1 MPILIFPLCLDYI
14 LSLKGYIMSFTHL
27 HLHTEYSLLDGMN
40 KISFLAK
47 RIREL
52 GMDSVAITD
61 HGNMFG
67 ALDFYVN
74 MKEEGLNPIIG
85 IEAYIHNGD
94 ALNDKNIK
102 QRFHLCLYAKNIT
115 GYKNLMYLSSQA
127 YIEGF
132 YYYPRINK
140 TLLRAH
146 SEGLVCSSACL
157 QGEVN
162 WHLNINNQRNV
173 RYGAKGYEVAKEAV
187 LEYKDIFGEDFYL
200 EIMRHGIADQYFID
214 EQILRLSKEC
224 GVKVIATN
232 DTHYSLQ
239 ENSAAQEVA
248 MCVAMGKTLN
258 DKDRLKHSVKE
269 FYIKSPKQMERL
281 FLDIPEVLE
290 NTQEIAQKCRLELD
304 LKNLEIKNKH
314 TGEVILKNTPATPP
328 SFKNTI
334 AYAEKENLPQILNIP
349 LESIDDSAYF
359 TYKCRQGLDERLKH
373 IPENLHTQYKER
385 LEREIEVINA
395 MKFPGYMLIVWD
407 FVHFAKQHH
416 IPVGPGRGS
425 AAGSLVAYALNIT
438 NIDPLKYDL
447 LFERFLNPER
457 VSMPD
462 IDMDFCQRR
471 RGEMIEYVANT
482 YGKYNVAQVIT
493 FGSLLAK
500 GVIRDVARVLDMP
513 YNEADAFAKLIPN
526 ELHITLTKHIGKD
539 GEEKD
544 GAWEKE
550 PKIREL
556 VEKNPLAKQVW
567 DYAVLLEGLK
577 RNAGTH
583 AAAIVI
589 DSKEELWHKVPLYTN
604 ERMSGVATQYSMGWL
619 EAVDLIKFDFLGLKT
634 LTVIDD
640 ALKLIQKRYGI
651 EIDFSTMDMEDSKV
665 YESIQSGNTLG
676 LFQIES
682 EGMQSL
688 AKRLKPST
696 FEDIIAMLALY
707 RPGPMESGMLDDFI
721 NRKHGLATISYAFNS
736 LEPILK
742 PTYGVIVYQEQV
754 MQIVQTIGGFSLG
767 GADLVRRAMGKKK
780 LDEMIRL
787 KKEFA
792 DGAENQGYDRAKAED
807 LWELI
812 VKFAGYGFNKS
823 HSAAY
828 AMVTYQTAYLKTYYE
843 HEFMA
848 AMLTSET
855 ARIES
860 VAKYIDEVKNLDID
874 IIPPHVNISENDF
887 GVGEF
892 DNKKKII
899 FGLSAIKG
907 VGEAPIE
914 NIISER
920 EKNGAY
926 KSLEDFIAR
935 VDFSKLTK
943 RSLEPLIKCG
953 GLDNLG
959 YSRRSML
966 ENIDMLCEK
975 GREKD
980 KAKELMNDSLFN
992 SDEVEINVHLD
1003 IRNQSEYDVGILLDY
1018 EYECMGIYV
1027 SGHPLDDIK
1036 DELKRIRGIVKSI
1049 DVGELKPHSMCLL
1062 VGKILNVK
1070 RRVSKKSGK
1079 IFANIDFLDY
1089 GGKIELTL
1097 FERHLDALEQMD
1109 IEKPIVLKCK
1119 VEKDADIAEDANFR
1133 VLDILSIQKAAELK
1147 DIKPQFIAKAHTDE
1161 AERVIP
1167 LDMSVAEID
1176 VCTPLCVV
1184 VDLASVQNG
1193 ILEQIKAY
1201 AQDSKGS
1208 RELHLKIKND
1218 KSGYTFVSQ
1227 LKVPTKIKQAFA
1239 ELEWHG

>member
-1 MPILIFPLCLDYI
+1 
-14 LSLKGYIMSFTHL
+14 MSFTHL
-27 HLHTEYSLLDGMN
+27 HLHTEYSLLDGAN
-40 KISFLAK
+40 KIKILAK
-47 RIREL
+47 KIREL
-52 GMDSVAITD
+52 GMSSVAVTD

-67 ALDFYVN
+67 ALDFYVT

-94 ALNDKNIK
+94 VLNDKNVK
-102 QRFHLCLYAKNIT
+102 QRFHLCLFAKNEV
-115 GYKNLMYLSSQA
+115 GYKNLMYLSSQSF
-127 YIEGF
+127 IQGF

-140 TLLRAH
+140 ALLRER

-162 WHLNINNQRNV
+162 WQLNINNPRNV

-187 LEYKDIFGEDFYL
+187 LEYKDMFGDDFYL
-200 EIMRHGIADQYFID
+200 EIMRHGIADQFFID

-232 DTHYSLQ
+232 DTHYTLQ
-239 ENSAAQEVA
+239 EDSSAQEIA

-258 DKDRLKHSVKE
+258 DKDRIKHSVKE
-269 FYIKSPKQMERL
+269 FYIKSPEQMQRL
-281 FLDIPEVLE
+281 FCDIPEVIA
-290 NTQEIAQKCRLELD
+290 NTQEIAQKCRLELN
-304 LKNLEIKNKH
+304 LKNIEIRNKH
-314 TGEVILKNTPATPP
+314 TGEVLLSNTPATPP
-328 SFKNTI
+328 TFKNTQD
-334 AYAEKENLPQILNIP
+334 YALKENLPQILNCP
-349 LESIDDSAYF
+349 LGSIDDAAYF
-359 TYKCRQGLDERLKH
+359 AYKCRQGLDERLEH

-385 LEREIEVINA
+385 LEQEINVINT

-407 FVHFAKQHH
+407 FVNFAKQNG

-425 AAGSLVAYALNIT
+425 AAGSLVAYSLKIT
-438 NIDPLKYDL
+438 NIDPLKYGL

-513 YNEADAFAKLIPN
+513 YNDADAFAKLIPN
-526 ELHITLTKHIGKD
+526 ELGITLTKHIGKD
-539 GEEKD
+539 GQEKD

-556 VEKNPLAKQVW
+556 VESNALAKQVW
-567 DYAVLLEGLK
+567 NYAVLLEGLK

-589 DSKEELWHKVPLYTN
+589 DSQEELWNKVPLYTN
-604 ERMSGVATQYSMGWL
+604 DKMNGVATQYSMNWL
-619 EAVDLIKFDFLGLKT
+619 EPVDLIKFDFLGLKT

-640 ALKLIQKRYGI
+640 AIKLIKKRYGKA
-651 EIDFSTMDMEDSKV
+651 IDFSIMEMEDSKV

-682 EGMQSL
+682 EGMQAL
-688 AKRLKPST
+688 AKKLKPST
-696 FEDIIAMLALY
+696 FEDVVAMLALY

-721 NRKHGLATISYAFNS
+721 DRKHGRASINYAFNS
-736 LEPILK
+736 LESILK

-780 LDEMIRL
+780 IDEMLRL

-792 DGAENQGYDRAKAED
+792 DGAQKQGYDRAKAED

-828 AMVTYQTAYLKTYYE
+828 AMITYQTAYLKTYYE

-855 ARIES
+855 SKIES
-860 VAKYIDEVKNLDID
+860 VAKYIDEVKSLNID
-874 IIPPHVNISENDF
+874 IVPPHVNISENDF

-892 DNKKKII
+892 EGEKKII

-907 VGEAPIE
+907 LGDAPIE
-914 NIISER
+914 NIIQER

-943 RSLEPLIKCG
+943 RSLEPLIKSG

-959 YSRRSML
+959 YSRKSML
-966 ENIDMLCEK
+966 ENIDVLCEK

-980 KAKELMNDSLFN
+980 KAKDMIHNSLFS
-992 SDEVEINVHLD
+992 SDDVEINIYLSIQD
-1003 IRNQSEYDVGILLDY
+1003 RGEYDVKTLLDY

-1027 SGHPLDDIK
+1027 SGHPLDDFKEQIQSIK
-1036 DELKRIRGIVKSI
+1036 GIVKSI
-1049 DVGELKPHSMCLL
+1049 DLENLEVDSSCML
-1062 VGKILNVK
+1062 VGKVLSIK
-1070 RRVSKKSGK
+1070 RRISKKSGK
-1079 IFANIDFLDY
+1079 PFGSIEFLDY
-1089 GGKIELTL
+1089 GGSMEIMVFEKQLESLEKI
-1097 FERHLDALEQMD
+1097 
-1109 IEKPIVLKCK
+1109 
-1119 VEKDADIAEDANFR
+1119 
-1133 VLDILSIQKAAELK
+1133 
-1147 DIKPQFIAKAHTDE
+1147 
-1161 AERVIP
+1161 
-1167 LDMSVAEID
+1167 
-1176 VCTPLCVV
+1176 
-1184 VDLASVQNG
+1184 DLQ
-1193 ILEQIKAY
+1193 
-1201 AQDSKGS
+1201 
-1208 RELHLKIKND
+1208 
-1218 KSGYTFVSQ
+1218 
-1227 LKVPTKIKQAFA
+1227 
-1239 ELEWHG
+1239 

>member
-1 MPILIFPLCLDYI
+1 
-14 LSLKGYIMSFTHL
+14 MSFTHL
-27 HLHTEYSLLDGMN
+27 HLHTEYSLLDGAN
-40 KISFLAK
+40 KIKILAK
-47 RIREL
+47 KIREL
-52 GMDSVAITD
+52 GMSSVAVTD

-67 ALDFYVN
+67 ALDFYVT

-94 ALNDKNIK
+94 VLNDKNVK
-102 QRFHLCLYAKNIT
+102 QRFHLCLFAKNEV
-115 GYKNLMYLSSQA
+115 GYKNLMYLSSQSF
-127 YIEGF
+127 IQGF

-140 TLLRAH
+140 ALLRER

-162 WHLNINNQRNV
+162 WQLNINNPRNV

-187 LEYKDIFGEDFYL
+187 LEYKDMFGDDFYL
-200 EIMRHGIADQYFID
+200 EIMRHGIADQFFID

-232 DTHYSLQ
+232 DTHYTLQ
-239 ENSAAQEVA
+239 EDSSAQEIA

-269 FYIKSPKQMERL
+269 FYIKSPEQMQRL
-281 FLDIPEVLE
+281 FCDIPEVIA
-290 NTQEIAQKCRLELD
+290 NTQEIAQKCRLELN
-304 LKNLEIKNKH
+304 LKNIEIRNKH
-314 TGEVILKNTPATPP
+314 TGEVLLSNTPATPP
-328 SFKNTI
+328 TFKNTQD
-334 AYAEKENLPQILNIP
+334 YALKENLPQILNCP
-349 LESIDDSAYF
+349 LGSIDDAAYF
-359 TYKCRQGLDERLKH
+359 AYKCRQGLDERLEH

-385 LEREIEVINA
+385 LEQEINVINT

-407 FVHFAKQHH
+407 FVNFAKQNG

-425 AAGSLVAYALNIT
+425 AAGSLVAYSLTIT
-438 NIDPLKYDL
+438 NIDPLKYGL

-513 YNEADAFAKLIPN
+513 YNDADAFAKLIPN
-526 ELHITLTKHIGKD
+526 ELGITLTKHIGKD
-539 GEEKD
+539 GQEKD

-556 VEKNPLAKQVW
+556 VESNALAKQVW
-567 DYAVLLEGLK
+567 NYAVLLEGLK

-589 DSKEELWHKVPLYTN
+589 DSQEELWNKVPLYTN
-604 ERMSGVATQYSMGWL
+604 DKMNGVATQYSMNWL
-619 EAVDLIKFDFLGLKT
+619 EPVDLIKFDFLGLKT

-640 ALKLIQKRYGI
+640 AIKLIKKRYGKA
-651 EIDFSTMDMEDSKV
+651 IDFSIMEMEDSKV

-682 EGMQSL
+682 EGMQAL
-688 AKRLKPST
+688 AKKLKPST
-696 FEDIIAMLALY
+696 FEDVVAMLALY

-721 NRKHGLATISYAFNS
+721 DRKHGRASINYAFNS
-736 LEPILK
+736 LESILK

-780 LDEMIRL
+780 IDEMLRL

-792 DGAENQGYDRAKAED
+792 DGAQKQGYDRAKAED

-828 AMVTYQTAYLKTYYE
+828 AMITYQTAYLKTYYE

-855 ARIES
+855 SKIES
-860 VAKYIDEVKNLDID
+860 VAKYIDEVKSLNID
-874 IIPPHVNISENDF
+874 IVPPHVNISENDF

-892 DNKKKII
+892 EGEKKII

-907 VGEAPIE
+907 LGDAPIE
-914 NIISER
+914 NIIQER

-943 RSLEPLIKCG
+943 RSLEPLIKSG

-959 YSRRSML
+959 YSRKSML
-966 ENIDMLCEK
+966 ENIDVLCEK

-980 KAKELMNDSLFN
+980 KAKDMIHNSLFS
-992 SDEVEINVHLD
+992 SDDVEINIYLSIQD
-1003 IRNQSEYDVGILLDY
+1003 RGEYDVKTLLDY

-1027 SGHPLDDIK
+1027 SGHPLDDFKEQIQSIK
-1036 DELKRIRGIVKSI
+1036 GIVKSI
-1049 DVGELKPHSMCLL
+1049 DLENLEVDSSCML
-1062 VGKILNVK
+1062 VAKVLSIK
-1070 RRVSKKSGK
+1070 RRISKKSGK
-1079 IFANIDFLDY
+1079 PFGSIEFLDY
-1089 GGKIELTL
+1089 GGSMEIMVFEKQLESLEKIDLQE
-1097 FERHLDALEQMD
+1097 
-1109 IEKPIVLKCK
+1109 PIALKCK
-1119 VEKDADIAEDANFR
+1119 VEDKEDRLNFR
-1133 VLDILSIQKAAELK
+1133 ILKILTLRE
-1147 DIKPQFIAKAHTDE
+1147 AKKEEVETIFKKTDE
-1161 AERVIP
+1161 KSEDEIIP
-1167 LDMSVAEID
+1167 IDMSVAQVD
-1176 VCTPLCVV
+1176 MCMPLCVV
-1184 VDLASVQNG
+1184 VDTQSVQDG
-1193 ILEQIKAY
+1193 ILEKLKAH
-1201 AQDSKGS
+1201 AQSLKGEH
-1208 RELHLKIKND
+1208 ELHLRIKD
-1218 KSGYTFVSQ
+1218 DHFGHTFVSN
-1227 LKVPTKIKQAFA
+1227 L
-1239 ELEWHG
+1239 

>member
-1 MPILIFPLCLDYI
+1 
-14 LSLKGYIMSFTHL
+14 MSFTHL
-27 HLHTEYSLLDGMN
+27 HLHTEYSLLDGAN
-40 KISFLAK
+40 KIKILAK
-47 RIREL
+47 KIREL
-52 GMDSVAITD
+52 GMSSVAVTD

-67 ALDFYVN
+67 ALDFYVT

-94 ALNDKNIK
+94 VLNDKNVK
-102 QRFHLCLYAKNIT
+102 QRFHLCLFAKNEV
-115 GYKNLMYLSSQA
+115 GYKNLMYLSSQSF
-127 YIEGF
+127 IQGF

-140 TLLRAH
+140 ALLRER

-162 WHLNINNQRNV
+162 WQLNINNPRNV

-187 LEYKDIFGEDFYL
+187 LEYKDMFGDDFYL
-200 EIMRHGIADQYFID
+200 EIMRHGIADQFFID

-232 DTHYSLQ
+232 DTHYTLQ
-239 ENSAAQEVA
+239 EDSSAQEIA

-258 DKDRLKHSVKE
+258 DKDRIKHSVKE
-269 FYIKSPKQMERL
+269 FYIKSPEQMQRL
-281 FLDIPEVLE
+281 FCDIPEVIA
-290 NTQEIAQKCRLELD
+290 NTQEIAQKCRLELN
-304 LKNLEIKNKH
+304 LKNIEIRNKH
-314 TGEVILKNTPATPP
+314 TGEVLLSNTPATPP
-328 SFKNTI
+328 TFKNTQD
-334 AYAEKENLPQILNIP
+334 YALKENLPQILNCP
-349 LESIDDSAYF
+349 LGSIDDAAYF
-359 TYKCRQGLDERLKH
+359 AYKCRQGLDERLEH

-385 LEREIEVINA
+385 LEQEINVINT

-407 FVHFAKQHH
+407 FVNFAKQNG

-425 AAGSLVAYALNIT
+425 AAGSLVAYSLKIT
-438 NIDPLKYDL
+438 NIDPLKYGL

-513 YNEADAFAKLIPN
+513 YNDADAFAKLIPN
-526 ELHITLTKHIGKD
+526 ELGITLTKHIGKD
-539 GEEKD
+539 GQEKD

-556 VEKNPLAKQVW
+556 VESNALAKQVW
-567 DYAVLLEGLK
+567 NYAVLLEGLK

-589 DSKEELWHKVPLYTN
+589 DSQEELWNKVPLYTN
-604 ERMSGVATQYSMGWL
+604 DKMNGVATQYSMNWL
-619 EAVDLIKFDFLGLKT
+619 EPVDLIKFDFLGLKT

-640 ALKLIQKRYGI
+640 AIKLIKKRYGKA
-651 EIDFSTMDMEDSKV
+651 IDFSIMEMEDSKV

-682 EGMQSL
+682 EGMQAL
-688 AKRLKPST
+688 AKKLKPST
-696 FEDIIAMLALY
+696 FEDVVAMLALY
-707 RPGPMESGMLDDFI
+707 RPGPMESGTLDDFI
-721 NRKHGLATISYAFNS
+721 DRKHGRASINYAFNS
-736 LEPILK
+736 LESILK

-780 LDEMIRL
+780 IDEMLRL

-792 DGAENQGYDRAKAED
+792 DGAQKQGYDRAKAED

-828 AMVTYQTAYLKTYYE
+828 AMITYQTAYLKTYYE

-855 ARIES
+855 SKIES
-860 VAKYIDEVKNLDID
+860 VAKYIDEVKSLNID
-874 IIPPHVNISENDF
+874 IVPPHVNISENDF

-892 DNKKKII
+892 EGEKKII

-907 VGEAPIE
+907 LGDAPIE
-914 NIISER
+914 NIIQER

-943 RSLEPLIKCG
+943 RSLEPLIKSG

-959 YSRRSML
+959 YSRKSML
-966 ENIDMLCEK
+966 ENIDVLCEK

-980 KAKELMNDSLFN
+980 KAKDMIHNSLFS
-992 SDEVEINVHLD
+992 SDDVEINIYLSIQD
-1003 IRNQSEYDVGILLDY
+1003 RGEYDVKTLLDY

-1027 SGHPLDDIK
+1027 SGHPLDDFKEQIQSIK
-1036 DELKRIRGIVKSI
+1036 GIVKSI
-1049 DVGELKPHSMCLL
+1049 DLENLEVDSSCML
-1062 VGKILNVK
+1062 VGKVLSIK
-1070 RRVSKKSGK
+1070 RRISKKSGK
-1079 IFANIDFLDY
+1079 PFGSIEFLDY
-1089 GGKIELTL
+1089 GGSMEIMVFEKQLESLEKIDLQE
-1097 FERHLDALEQMD
+1097 
-1109 IEKPIVLKCK
+1109 PIALKCK
-1119 VEKDADIAEDANFR
+1119 VEDRLNFR
-1133 VLDILSIQKAAELK
+1133 ILKILTLRE
-1147 DIKPQFIAKAHTDE
+1147 AKKEEVETIFKKTDE
-1161 AERVIP
+1161 KSEDEIIP
-1167 LDMSVAEID
+1167 IDMSVAQVD
-1176 VCTPLCVV
+1176 MCMPLCVV
-1184 VDLASVQNG
+1184 VDTQSVQDG
-1193 ILEQIKAY
+1193 ILEKLKAH
-1201 AQDSKGS
+1201 AQSLKGEH
-1208 RELHLKIKND
+1208 ELHLRIKD
-1218 KSGYTFVSQ
+1218 DHFGHTFVSN
-1227 LKVPTKIKQAFA
+1227 LKVHSSIKEVFR
-1239 ELEWHG
+1239 ELEWQ

>member
-1 MPILIFPLCLDYI
+1 
-14 LSLKGYIMSFTHL
+14 MSFTHL
-27 HLHTEYSLLDGMN
+27 HLHTEYSLLDGAN
-40 KISFLAK
+40 KIKILAK
-47 RIREL
+47 KIREL
-52 GMDSVAITD
+52 GMSSVAVTD

-67 ALDFYVN
+67 ALDFYVT

-94 ALNDKNIK
+94 VLNDKNVK
-102 QRFHLCLYAKNIT
+102 QRFHLCLFAKNEV
-115 GYKNLMYLSSQA
+115 GYKNLMYLSSQSF
-127 YIEGF
+127 IQGF

-140 TLLRAH
+140 ALLRER

-162 WHLNINNQRNV
+162 WQLNINNPRNV

-187 LEYKDIFGEDFYL
+187 LEYKDMFGDDFYL
-200 EIMRHGIADQYFID
+200 EIMRHGIADQFFID

-232 DTHYSLQ
+232 DTHYTLQ
-239 ENSAAQEVA
+239 EDSSAQEIA

-269 FYIKSPKQMERL
+269 FYIKSPEQMQRL
-281 FLDIPEVLE
+281 FCDIPEVIA
-290 NTQEIAQKCRLELD
+290 NTQEIAQKCRLELN
-304 LKNLEIKNKH
+304 LKNIEIRNKH
-314 TGEVILKNTPATPP
+314 TGEVLLSNTPATPP
-328 SFKNTI
+328 TFKNTQD
-334 AYAEKENLPQILNIP
+334 YALKENLPQILNCP
-349 LESIDDSAYF
+349 LGSIDDAAYF
-359 TYKCRQGLDERLKH
+359 AYKCRQGLDERLEH

-385 LEREIEVINA
+385 LEQEINVINT

-407 FVHFAKQHH
+407 FVNFAKQNG

-425 AAGSLVAYALNIT
+425 AAGSLVAYSLTIT
-438 NIDPLKYDL
+438 NIDPLKYGL

-513 YNEADAFAKLIPN
+513 YNDADAFAKLIPN
-526 ELHITLTKHIGKD
+526 ELGITLTKHIGKD
-539 GEEKD
+539 GQEKD

-556 VEKNPLAKQVW
+556 VESNALAKQVW
-567 DYAVLLEGLK
+567 NYAVLLEGLK

-589 DSKEELWHKVPLYTN
+589 DSQEELWNKVPLYTN
-604 ERMSGVATQYSMGWL
+604 DKMNGVATQYSMNWL
-619 EAVDLIKFDFLGLKT
+619 EPVDLIKFDFLGLKT

-640 ALKLIQKRYGI
+640 AIKLIKKRYGKA
-651 EIDFSTMDMEDSKV
+651 IDFSIMEMEDSKV

-682 EGMQSL
+682 EGMQAL
-688 AKRLKPST
+688 AKKLKPST
-696 FEDIIAMLALY
+696 FEDVVAMLALY

-721 NRKHGLATISYAFNS
+721 DRKHGRASINYAFNS
-736 LEPILK
+736 LESILK

-780 LDEMIRL
+780 IDEMLRL

-792 DGAENQGYDRAKAED
+792 DGAQKQGYDRAKAED

-828 AMVTYQTAYLKTYYE
+828 AMITYQTAYLKTYYE

-855 ARIES
+855 SKIES
-860 VAKYIDEVKNLDID
+860 VAKYIDEVKSLNID
-874 IIPPHVNISENDF
+874 IVPPHVNISENDF

-892 DNKKKII
+892 EGEKKII

-907 VGEAPIE
+907 LGDAPIE
-914 NIISER
+914 NIIQER

-943 RSLEPLIKCG
+943 RSLEPLIKSG

-959 YSRRSML
+959 YSRKSML
-966 ENIDMLCEK
+966 ENIDVLCEK

-980 KAKELMNDSLFN
+980 KAKDMIHNSLFS
-992 SDEVEINVHLD
+992 SDDVEINIYLSIQD
-1003 IRNQSEYDVGILLDY
+1003 RGEYDVKTLLDY

-1027 SGHPLDDIK
+1027 SGHPLDDFKEQIQSIK
-1036 DELKRIRGIVKSI
+1036 GIVKSI
-1049 DVGELKPHSMCLL
+1049 DLENLEVDSSCML
-1062 VGKILNVK
+1062 VAKVLSIK
-1070 RRVSKKSGK
+1070 RRISKKSGK
-1079 IFANIDFLDY
+1079 PFGSIEFLDY
-1089 GGKIELTL
+1089 GGSMEIMVFEKQLESLEKIDLQE
-1097 FERHLDALEQMD
+1097 
-1109 IEKPIVLKCK
+1109 PIALKCK
-1119 VEKDADIAEDANFR
+1119 VEDKEDRLNFR
-1133 VLDILSIQKAAELK
+1133 ILKILTLRE
-1147 DIKPQFIAKAHTDE
+1147 AKKEEVETIFKKTDE
-1161 AERVIP
+1161 KSEDEIIP
-1167 LDMSVAEID
+1167 IDMSVAQVD
-1176 VCTPLCVV
+1176 MCMPLCVV
-1184 VDLASVQNG
+1184 VDTQSVQDG
-1193 ILEQIKAY
+1193 ILEKLKAH
-1201 AQDSKGS
+1201 AQSLKGEH
-1208 RELHLKIKND
+1208 ELHLRIKD
-1218 KSGYTFVSQ
+1218 DHFGHTFVSN
-1227 LKVPTKIKQAFA
+1227 LKVHSSIKEVFR
-1239 ELEWHG
+1239 ELEWQ

>member
-1 MPILIFPLCLDYI
+1 
-14 LSLKGYIMSFTHL
+14 MSFTHL
-27 HLHTEYSLLDGMN
+27 HLHTEYSLLDGAN
-40 KISFLAK
+40 KIDFLAK

-67 ALDFYVN
+67 AIDFYVR

-94 ALNDKNIK
+94 IINDKSSK
-102 QRFHLCLYAKNIT
+102 QRFHLCLFAKNEI

-127 YIEGF
+127 YIDGF

-140 TLLRAH
+140 SLLRER

-162 WHLNINNQRNV
+162 WHLNVNNPRNI
-173 RYGAKGYEVAKEAV
+173 RYGAKGYEVAKEVV

-200 EIMRHGIADQYFID
+200 EIMRHGIGDQFFID
-214 EQILRLSKEC
+214 EQILKLGKEC

-232 DTHYSLQ
+232 DTHYSMQNDSSTQ
-239 ENSAAQEVA
+239 EIA
-248 MCVAMGKTLN
+248 MCVAMGKTLD

-269 FYIKSPKQMERL
+269 FYVKSPEQMQKL
-281 FLDIPEVLE
+281 FLDIPEVIL
-290 NTQEIAQKCRLELD
+290 NTQEIAQKCQLSLD
-304 LKNLEIKNKH
+304 LKNIEIKNKH
-314 TGEVILKNTPATPP
+314 TGEVILHNTPATPP
-328 SFKNTI
+328 TFKHTKK
-334 AYAEKENLPQILNIP
+334 YAKEENLPEILNCS
-349 LESIDDSAYF
+349 LESIDDAAYF
-359 TYKCRQGLDERLKH
+359 TFKCHQGLDERLKH
-373 IPENLHTQYKER
+373 IPEESHQIYIER
-385 LEREIEVINA
+385 LKQEIEIIIA

-407 FVHFAKQHH
+407 FVNFAKQNG

-425 AAGSLVAYALNIT
+425 AAGSLVAYALKIT

-482 YGKYNVAQVIT
+482 YGKFNVAQVIT

-500 GVIRDVARVLDMP
+500 GVIRDVARVLNMP
-513 YNEADAFAKLIPN
+513 YNDADSFAKLIPA
-526 ELHITLTKHIGKD
+526 ELGITLTKTKGKD
-539 GEEKD
+539 GKEKD

-550 PKIREL
+550 PKIQEL
-556 VEKNPLAKQVW
+556 VKNNPLAKQVW
-567 DYAVLLEGLK
+567 DYAVLLEGFK

-589 DSKEELWHKVPLYTN
+589 DSEEELWNKVPLYTN
-604 ERMSGVATQYSMGWL
+604 EKMNGVATQYSMGWL

-640 ALKLIQKRYGI
+640 AIILIRKRYGL
-651 EIDFSTMDMEDSKV
+651 EIDFNTMDMEDSKV
-665 YESIQSGNTLG
+665 YENIQSGNTLG

-682 EGMQSL
+682 EGMQTL
-688 AKRLKPST
+688 ARRLKPSN
-696 FEDIIAMLALY
+696 FEDIVAMLALY

-721 NRKHGLATISYAFNS
+721 NRKHGMSPISYPFDV
-736 LEPILK
+736 LESILK

-767 GADLVRRAMGKKK
+767 SADLVRRAMGKKK
-780 LDEMIRL
+780 VDEMMRL

-792 DGAENQGYDRAKAED
+792 DGAQKQGFDRIKAED

-828 AMVTYQTAYLKTYYE
+828 AMITYQTAYLKTYYE

-855 ARIES
+855 SRIES
-860 VAKYIDEVKNLDID
+860 VAKYIDEVKSLGID
-874 IIPPHVNISENDF
+874 IVPPHVNISENNF

-892 DNKKKII
+892 EGVKKII

-907 VGEAPIE
+907 LGEAPID
-914 NIISER
+914 NIIQER

-926 KSLEDFIAR
+926 ESLEDFIAR

-943 RSLEPLIKCG
+943 RSLEPLIKSG

-980 KAKELMNDSLFN
+980 KAKEMMSSSLFGDGN
-992 SDEVEINVHLD
+992 VEINVELSFANKDEHD
-1003 IRNQSEYDVGILLDY
+1003 IRILLDY

-1027 SGHPLDDIK
+1027 SGHPLDDFRESISGIK
-1036 DELKRIRGIVKSI
+1036 GVAKSI
-1049 DVGELKPHSMCLL
+1049 ELENLQPDSVCML
-1062 VGKILNVK
+1062 VGKVLAIK
-1070 RRVSKKSGK
+1070 RKISKKSGK
-1079 IFANIDFLDY
+1079 PFGTIEFLDY
-1089 GGKIELTL
+1089 GGKIELMA
-1097 FERHLDALEQMD
+1097 FEKHLDIFETLALQE
-1109 IEKPIVLKCK
+1109 PIAIKCK
-1119 VEKDADIAEDANFR
+1119 IEEKNDSFNVRILKILTLKEALTQPPITLCFKPEANED
-1133 VLDILSIQKAAELK
+1133 
-1147 DIKPQFIAKAHTDE
+1147 
-1161 AERVIP
+1161 VIP
-1167 LDMSVAEID
+1167 INMKVSEVDLCV
-1176 VCTPLCVV
+1176 PLCVV
-1184 VDLASVQNG
+1184 VDAQCIQDG
-1193 ILEQIKAY
+1193 ILEKIKAH
-1201 AQDSKGS
+1201 AKHAKGE
-1208 RELHLKIKND
+1208 RELHLRIKDDNL
-1218 KSGYTFVSQ
+1218 GYTFVSN
-1227 LKVPTKIKQAFA
+1227 LKVHSSIKEAFA
-1239 ELEWHG
+1239 ELEWQEEA